1 MKHLK
6 FGNGDKLPALGL
18 GTWKSKPG
26 DVYGAVIAAIKLGY
40 RHIDCAAVYGN
51 EAEIG
56 EALTEAM
63 SQGLIRRD
71 ELWVTS
77 KLWCDSFAIEDVE
90 PALQK
95 TLADLQLDYLDL
107 YLLHWPIPLKKGGRM
122 GVADDY
128 VNPLEQP
135 VSSTWQ
141 VLEQLRVKG
150 LTRHIGV
157 SNFSKAKLQSLI
169 ENATLKPEVN
179 QIELHPYLQQADLRA
194 YCREQSIHLTC
205 YSPLGSQDRPSALK
219 AQDEPVLLNDPVIKK
234 IANHHEKSPAQV
246 ILSWALSQGLS
257 TIPKSVSG
265 VRLEENLEAAEFE
278 LSVEELT
285 QIERLDRHRRYITG
299 EFWLV
304 DGGYYS
310 LASIW
315 DE

>member
-40 RHIDCAAVYGN
+40 RHIDCATVYGN

-56 EALTEAM
+56 EALTDAM
-63 SQGLIRRD
+63 SQGLVRRD

-205 YSPLGSQDRPSALK
+205 YSPLGSQDRPSVLK
-219 AQDEPVLLNDPVIKK
+219 AKDEPVLLNDPVIKK

-265 VRLEENLEAAEFE
+265 ERLEENLEAAEFD